1 MAEDT
6 TIAKP
11 LQKRLHRGFGR
22 GEHDASRNTT
32 TARDV
37 RCACSVCCC
46 AHLACSTDLPEGGI
60 FAVAWDIDHGAARQ
74 PASVV
79 VRRSSGMA
87 EFTGISARHAV
98 TISCFGSC
106 RLRRDVWAEWAA
118 KRA

>member
-1 MAEDT
+1 MKRFKNGYTVVSEEVNMMRLG
-6 TIAKP
+6 IPP
-11 LQKRLHRGFGR
+11 LLAMFVVLAVSAVVLIWPAARLCRR
-22 GEHDASRNTT
+22 
-32 TARDV
+32 
-37 RCACSVCCC
+37 
-46 AHLACSTDLPEGGI
+46 GI

-118 KRA
+118 QRA